1 MIKKRFYISCIII
14 FVVTTLLSSCN
25 FFRYSSTYPDAQD
38 TYMLVD
44 TLANNFGNKRLTYNK
59 AFYQCELKNDFFCS
73 TKSRR
78 DPDFIYEYSNDKY
91 SKGIEMFYINLDSVY
106 VFEANGKYADL
117 MLKEKR
123 VITDFE
129 RKVYL
134 KLKELAINK

>member
-1 MIKKRFYISCIII
+1 MIQKRLVFGLIII
-14 FVVTTLLSSCN
+14 FALTMLLPSCN
-25 FFRYSSTYPDAQD
+25 MYRYNSTYMDAEN

-44 TLANNFGNKRLTYNK
+44 SFSNNFGNKRLTYNK
-59 AFYQCELKNDFFCS
+59 AFYQCELMNDFFCS
-73 TKSRR
+73 ANSRR
-78 DPDFIYEYSNDKY
+78 DPDFIYEYSNEKFL
-91 SKGIEMFYINLDSVY
+91 KGIEMFYIDLDSVY
-106 VFEANGKYADL
+106 IFEANGKYADL

>member
-1 MIKKRFYISCIII
+1 MMQKRLVFGLIII
-14 FVVTTLLSSCN
+14 FALTMLLSSCN
-25 FFRYSSTYPDAQD
+25 IFRYSSTYADAQN

-59 AFYQCELKNDFFCS
+59 AFYQCELMNDFFCS
-73 TKSRR
+73 ANSRR
-78 DPDFIYEYSNDKY
+78 DPDFIYEYSNEKY
-91 SKGIEMFYINLDSVY
+91 LKGIEMFYINLDSVY